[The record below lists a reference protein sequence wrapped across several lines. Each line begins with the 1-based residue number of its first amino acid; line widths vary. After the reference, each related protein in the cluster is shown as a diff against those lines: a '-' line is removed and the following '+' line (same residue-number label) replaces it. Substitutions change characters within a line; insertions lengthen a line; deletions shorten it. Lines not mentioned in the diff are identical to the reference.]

1 MRLFEGK
8 RQFKDLQHAYFLES
22 LLLEPNL
29 INILL
34 LCLSAGVAQTISVF
48 SPNTTSLLIRW
59 GHLKPYFLP
68 DAVGGYELTII
79 NLNNK
84 AKKINVSILA
94 SEMEVTGLE
103 IYSEYCMT
111 MRALT
116 REGYGSKSDEVCA
129 LTAEDGKN
137 CVKINFFSKCIYP

>member
-1 MRLFEGK
+1 MLLF
-8 RQFKDLQHAYFLES
+8 
-22 LLLEPNL
+22 
-29 INILL
+29 
-34 LCLSAGVAQTISVF
+34 LSADVAQTVNVF
-48 SPNTTSLLIRW
+48 SPSTTSLLIRW

-79 NLNNK
+79 HLSNETT
-84 AKKINVSILA
+84 KINVSILA

-103 IYSEYCMT
+103 IYSEYCVT
-111 MRALT
+111 IRALT

-137 CVKINFFSKCIYP
+137 CVKINFFLKMYLPIKINTSLLNIVSLDDVIREFSLA